1 MNYTKTIAVSELPEG
16 TQKAVTVAGQDVAL
30 FHHGG
35 KITAICGTCP
45 HQGGPLAEG
54 KVERGAD
61 GVLRVACPWHGWQFD
76 IATGNMPLEL
86 GVRQAVHEVK
96 IQDGI
101 IFVSD
106 TPSVPAISPASPA
119 RARCG
124 GRE

>member
-16 TQKAVTVAGQDVAL
+16 TQKAVRVAGQDVAL

-61 GVLRVACPWHGWQFD
+61 GVLRVACPWHGWKFD
-76 IATGNMPLEL
+76 IATGNTPLGL
-86 GVRQAVHEVK
+86 GVRQAVHDVK

-106 TPSVPAISPASPA
+106 
-119 RARCG
+119 R
-124 GRE
+124 